1 MARNRMIKPEF
12 WEDPKVALLS
22 DKAKLLFIALWN
34 FADDEGFLENNSKWI
49 AVKCFPYEKNIKIEN
64 FLAELFKIGV
74 ISTKNGVICVKN
86 FLKHQKIK
94 KATAS
99 KLKGKFEG
107 TEKKGQ
113 NESEKGEEVG
123 KEWGTGGEPVGKEW
137 GTSSAPF
144 FKEKLK
150 EVKGKEDKEK
160 GKESVKGKPS
170 GETPQPPFSNSP
182 KTETAET
189 ANDTTAKDKQKS
201 EIPKKYK
208 ELVEYLVKEYKYDE
222 EKAKLVANRVQS
234 DKFELKADHC
244 EAFLTMENEDIIR
257 CFDISKKIAL
267 KKTSS
272 SSVFKKA
279 GEI

>member
-49 AVKCFPYEKNIKIEN
+49 AVKCFPYEKNIRIEN

-74 ISTKNGVICVKN
+74 ISTKNGVICIKN

-113 NESEKGEEVG
+113 IKSETDELVG
-123 KEWGTGGEPVGKEW
+123 KEWGTCGEPVGKEW

-160 GKESVKGKPS
+160 GKESVKGKPN
-170 GETPQPPFSNSP
+170 GENPEPPFFNSP
-182 KTETAET
+182 KPET
-189 ANDTTAKDKQKS
+189 ANDKQQTATAEKA
-201 EIPKKYK
+201 EIPKDYQQ
-208 ELVEYLVKEYKYDE
+208 LVDYLVDKYGYDLD
-222 EKAKLVANRVQS
+222 KAKLVANRVQS
-234 DKFELKADHC
+234 DKFELKPEHC
-244 EAFLTMENEDIIR
+244 ECFLDLDKEGIIK
-257 CFDISKKIAL
+257 CFDVMKNIYSKKS
-267 KKTSS
+267 K
-272 SSVFKKA
+272 SVFKKV
-279 GEI
+279 

>member
-74 ISTKNGVICVKN
+74 ISTKNGVICIKN

-107 TEKKGQ
+107 TGKKGQ
-113 NESEKGEEVG
+113 NESENGEEVG

-160 GKESVKGKPS
+160 GKESVKGKPN
-170 GETPQPPFSNSP
+170 GENPEPPFSNFP
-182 KTETAET
+182 KTETA
-189 ANDTTAKDKQKS
+189 NDKQQTATAEKS
-201 EIPKKYK
+201 EIPKGYQQ
-208 ELVEYLVKEYKYDE
+208 LVDYLVNNYGYDLD
-222 EKAKLVANRVQS
+222 KAQLVANRVQS
-234 DKFELKADHC
+234 DKFDLKKEHC
-244 EAFLTMENEDIIR
+244 ECFLDLDKEGIIK
-257 CFDISKKIAL
+257 CFDVMKNIYSKKS
-267 KKTSS
+267 K
-272 SSVFKKA
+272 SVFKKV
-279 GEI
+279 

>member
-1 MARNRMIKPEF
+1 VARNRMIKPEF

-49 AVKCFPYEKNIKIEN
+49 AVKCFPYEKNIRIEN

-74 ISTKNGVICVKN
+74 ISTKNGVICIKN

-113 NESEKGEEVG
+113 IKSETDELVG

-160 GKESVKGKPS
+160 GKESVKGKPN
-170 GETPQPPFSNSP
+170 GENPEPPFFNSP
-182 KTETAET
+182 KPET
-189 ANDTTAKDKQKS
+189 ANDKQQTATSEKA
-201 EIPKKYK
+201 EIPKDYQQ
-208 ELVEYLVKEYKYDE
+208 LVDYLVDKYGYDLD
-222 EKAKLVANRVQS
+222 KAKLVANRVQS
-234 DKFELKADHC
+234 DKFELKPEHC
-244 EAFLTMENEDIIR
+244 ECFLDLDKEGIIK
-257 CFDISKKIAL
+257 CFDVMKNIYSKKS
-267 KKTSS
+267 K
-272 SSVFKKA
+272 SVFKKV
-279 GEI
+279 

>member
-12 WEDPKVALLS
+12 WEDSKIATLS

-74 ISTKNGVICVKN
+74 ISTKNGVICIKN

-107 TEKKGQ
+107 AEKKGQ
-113 NESEKGEEVG
+113 IKSETDELVG

-160 GKESVKGKPS
+160 GKESVKGKPN
-170 GETPQPPFSNSP
+170 GENPEPPFSNSP
-182 KTETAET
+182 KPET
-189 ANDTTAKDKQKS
+189 ANNKQQTATAEKA
-201 EIPKKYK
+201 EIPKDYQQ
-208 ELVEYLVKEYKYDE
+208 LVDYLVDKYGYDLD
-222 EKAKLVANRVQS
+222 KAKLVANRVQS
-234 DKFELKADHC
+234 DKFELKPEHC
-244 EAFLTMENEDIIR
+244 ECFLDLDKEGIIK
-257 CFDISKKIAL
+257 CFDVMKNIYSKKS
-267 KKTSS
+267 KSE
-272 SSVFKKA
+272 FKKV
-279 GEI
+279 

>member
-49 AVKCFPYEKNIKIEN
+49 AVKCFPYEKNIRIEN

-74 ISTKNGVICVKN
+74 ISTKNGVICIKN

-113 NESEKGEEVG
+113 IKSETDELVG

-160 GKESVKGKPS
+160 GKESVKGKPN
-170 GETPQPPFSNSP
+170 GENPEPPFSNSP
-182 KTETAET
+182 KPET
-189 ANDTTAKDKQKS
+189 ANDKQQTATAEKA
-201 EIPKKYK
+201 EIPKDYQQ
-208 ELVEYLVKEYKYDE
+208 LVDYLVDKYGYDLD
-222 EKAKLVANRVQS
+222 KAKLVANRVQS
-234 DKFELKADHC
+234 DKFNLTPEHC
-244 EAFLTMENEDIIR
+244 KSFACMSQEDIINS
-257 CFDISKKIAL
+257 FDTMKKI
-267 KKTSS
+267 KKLQSKSS
-272 SSVFKKA
+272 FNSASRVLGNA
-279 GEI
+279 